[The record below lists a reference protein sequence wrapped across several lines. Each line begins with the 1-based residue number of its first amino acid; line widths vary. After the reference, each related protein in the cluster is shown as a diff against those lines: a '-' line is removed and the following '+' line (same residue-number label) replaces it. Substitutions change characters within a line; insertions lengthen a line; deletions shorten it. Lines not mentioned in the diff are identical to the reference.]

1 MRICNFLSGL
11 FDMLVSMSDKELKRL
26 SILQEI
32 CDQRISQSQAAQL
45 LDISERQIRR
55 LLQKYKAQG
64 PTALAHAARGQTSNS
79 KLPEELRLKCLNIVS
94 DQFHG
99 FGPTLAH
106 EKLTIVHGFDI
117 SVETLRSW
125 MIAANLWIPRSKRL
139 KRPYQPRYNRD
150 CYGELIQIDGSHHD
164 WFEGRATKCCLLV
177 FIDDATGKLQHLRFC
192 ESESTF
198 DYMLSTRAYIEQH
211 GKPLAFYS
219 DKHSVFRVNQS
230 SKKDTKITQF
240 GRVLST
246 LNIDIIFAN
255 SPQAKGRVERANRT
269 LQDRLIK
276 EMRLKGISSIAEANI
291 WLPRFIEQFN
301 LKFAKTA
308 FNPKDLHR
316 SVTETT
322 EELDDIFT
330 WREPRRVT
338 NSLTITYDKC
348 VYILESTEENQKL
361 IGKYI
366 EFLEYPDGTVA
377 IEYQGRKITYSI
389 FDKLNQLNQ
398 REIVENKRLG
408 SVLAHIQQQHEELE
422 QHNQRN
428 RSQKMPSRRAQKTA
442 IQQRNLNPVLDLE
455 MPV

>member
-1 MRICNFLSGL
+1 
-11 FDMLVSMSDKELKRL
+11 MLVSMSDKELKRL
-26 SILQEI
+26 SVLQEI
-32 CDQRISQSQAAQL
+32 CDQRITQSQAAQL
-45 LDISERQIRR
+45 LHISERQIRR

-64 PTALAHAARGQTSNS
+64 PVALAHAGRGQISNS
-79 KLPEELRLKCLNIVS
+79 KLPEEIRLKCLNIVS
-94 DQFHG
+94 DQLHG

-106 EKLTIVHGFDI
+106 EKLTTVHGFDL

-125 MIAANLWIPRSKRL
+125 MIAADLWIPRSKRL
-139 KRPYQPRYNRD
+139 KRPYQPRYNR
-150 CYGELIQIDGSHHD
+150 
-164 WFEGRATKCCLLV
+164 LLV

-192 ESESTF
+192 ESESAF
-198 DYMLSTRAYIEQH
+198 DYMISTRLYVEQH

-240 GRVLST
+240 GRVLNT

-276 EMRLKGISSIAEANI
+276 EMRLKGICSIEQANV
-291 WLPRFIEQFN
+291 WLPCFIEQFN
-301 LKFAKTA
+301 QKFAKMA
-308 FNPKDLHR
+308 FNPKNLHR
-316 SVTETT
+316 PITETA

-348 VYILESTEENQKL
+348 VYLLENTEENQRL
-361 IGKYI
+361 IGKYL

-377 IEYQGRKITYSI
+377 IMHQGRKINYSI
-389 FDKLNQLNQ
+389 FDKLSQLNQ

-408 SVLAHIQQQHEELE
+408 SVLFHIQQQHEELE
-422 QHNQRN
+422 QQNKRN
-428 RSQKMPSRRAQKTA
+428 RSQSMPRRRAQKTA

-455 MPV
+455 MSI

>member
-1 MRICNFLSGL
+1 MAHIMTGLKDEPLNAVCWYLS
-11 FDMLVSMSDKELKRL
+11 MMP
-26 SILQEI
+26 QE
-32 CDQRISQSQAAQL
+32 
-45 LDISERQIRR
+45 
-55 LLQKYKAQG
+55 
-64 PTALAHAARGQTSNS
+64 
-79 KLPEELRLKCLNIVS
+79 
-94 DQFHG
+94 
-99 FGPTLAH
+99 
-106 EKLTIVHGFDI
+106 
-117 SVETLRSW
+117 
-125 MIAANLWIPRSKRL
+125 
-139 KRPYQPRYNRD
+139 
-150 CYGELIQIDGSHHD
+150 
-164 WFEGRATKCCLLV
+164 
-177 FIDDATGKLQHLRFC
+177 KLQHLRFC
-192 ESESTF
+192 ESESAF
-198 DYMLSTRAYIEQH
+198 DYMISTRLYVEQH

-276 EMRLKGISSIAEANI
+276 EMRLEGISSIAEANA
-291 WLPRFIEQFN
+291 WLPYFIEQFN
-301 LKFAKTA
+301 RKFAKMA

-316 SVTETT
+316 TVTETA

-348 VYILESTEENQKL
+348 VYLLENTEENQRL
-361 IGKYI
+361 IGKYL

-377 IEYQGRKITYSI
+377 IEYQGRKINYSI
-389 FDKLNQLNQ
+389 FDKLSQLNQ

-422 QHNQRN
+422 QQNKRN
-428 RSQKMPSRRAQKTA
+428 RSQKMPSRRAQKTGV
-442 IQQRNLNPVLDLE
+442 QQRNLNPVLDLE
-455 MPV
+455 MSV

>member
-1 MRICNFLSGL
+1 
-11 FDMLVSMSDKELKRL
+11 MLVSMSDKELKRL
-26 SILQEI
+26 SVLQEI
-32 CDQRISQSQAAQL
+32 CDQRITQSQAAQL
-45 LDISERQIRR
+45 LHISERQIRR

-64 PTALAHAARGQTSNS
+64 PAALAHAARGQTSNS
-79 KLPEELRLKCLNIVS
+79 KIPEELRLKCLNLVAE
-94 DQFHG
+94 QFHG

-106 EKLTIVHGFDI
+106 EKLTTFHGFDI

-125 MIAANLWIPRSKRL
+125 MIAADLWIPRAKRL

-164 WFEGRATKCCLLV
+164 WFEGRAPKCCLLV

-192 ESESTF
+192 ESESAF
-198 DYMLSTRAYIEQH
+198 DYMISTRLYVEQH

-276 EMRLKGISSIAEANI
+276 EMRLEGICSIGQANA
-291 WLPRFIEQFN
+291 WLPCFIEQFN
-301 LKFAKTA
+301 RKFAKMA

-316 SVTETT
+316 TVTETA

-330 WREPRRVT
+330 WQEPRKVT
-338 NSLTITYDKC
+338 KNLTITYDKC
-348 VYILESTEENQKL
+348 IYMLEPTALNHKL
-361 IGKYI
+361 VGQSIS
-366 EFLEYPDGTVA
+366 FLEYPDGTVA
-377 IEYQGRKITYSI
+377 LMHEGRKLNYSI
-389 FDKLNQLNQ
+389 FDKLSQLNQ

-408 SVLAHIQQQHEELE
+408 SVLAHIQQQHEQLE
-422 QHNQRN
+422 QQNKRN
-428 RSQKMPSRRAQKTA
+428 RSQAMPRRRAQKTA

-455 MPV
+455 MSV